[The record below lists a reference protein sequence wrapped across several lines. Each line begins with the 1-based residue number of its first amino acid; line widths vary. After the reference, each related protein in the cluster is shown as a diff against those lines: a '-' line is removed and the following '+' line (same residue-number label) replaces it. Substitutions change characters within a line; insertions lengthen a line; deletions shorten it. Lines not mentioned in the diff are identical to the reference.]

1 MSEKEEKRIKEN
13 RVPLVPNA
21 DDYCEYFTGMA
32 STSTTAFSIYSQSQ
46 SKFLNLFGHPLF
58 HTHYTRT
65 SISFRPSIVR
75 ATLFSTFTCSLTPST
90 PSSNFPMGRALSKFL
105 SEKVA
110 FFLIGSFLL
119 SGCFSKR
126 LAFAE
131 ATPSVASG
139 AVLEEKVKPA
149 EDKSEEE
156 VEEMWERV
164 LENDPKN
171 VDALKV
177 VLYGKI
183 RRGKSKEAVKFVEDL
198 IAAEPNEVEWRLLLA
213 LCYETMGRLSKAKRL
228 YKEILKKR
236 PLLVRA
242 LHGLAMAMHKNHE
255 GPAIFEMLTN
265 AQELASRE
273 YKVTEERN
281 IRILIAQMH
290 VVQGNLEEALKRFQE
305 LIDQNPRDFRPY
317 ICQGIIYSLL
327 GKSEEAAQQFETYQT
342 LVPEEF
348 PQRGFLDD
356 VAIAAKETS
365 RKQFQKEF
373 TDQFSYRK

>member
-1 MSEKEEKRIKEN
+1 
-13 RVPLVPNA
+13 
-21 DDYCEYFTGMA
+21 MA
-32 STSTTAFSIYSQSQ
+32 STSITTFSIYSQSQ
-46 SKFLNLFGHPLF
+46 PKFLNLLQHPLI
-58 HTHYTRT
+58 HTRTKRT
-65 SISFRPSIVR
+65 SISFQPPIVR
-75 ATLFSTFTCSLTPST
+75 ATLFSTFTSSHTPST
-90 PSSNFPMGRALSKFL
+90 PSSNFPSGRALSKFL

-126 LAFAE
+126 SAFAE
-131 ATPSVASG
+131 AAPSVGSG
-139 AVLEEKVKPA
+139 AVLEQNMNPTEEKN
-149 EDKSEEE
+149 EEEKSEEE
-156 VEEMWERV
+156 VEEMWESI
-164 LENDPKN
+164 LEKDPKN
-171 VDALKV
+171 VEALKV

-183 RRGKSKEAVKFVEDL
+183 RKGKSKEAVKFVEDL

-213 LCYETMGRLSKAKRL
+213 LCYETMGQLSKAKKLFR
-228 YKEILKKR
+228 EILKKR

-255 GPAIFEMLTN
+255 GPAVFEMLNN

-273 YKVTEERN
+273 NRVTEERN

-290 VVQGNLEEALKRFQE
+290 VVQGNLEEGLKRFQE

-327 GKSEEAAQQFETYQT
+327 GKNEEAAQQFETYQT

-356 VAIAAKETS
+356 VAIAAKRTS
-365 RKQFQKEF
+365 LEQFKKEF
-373 TDQFSYRK
+373 RDQFSYRK